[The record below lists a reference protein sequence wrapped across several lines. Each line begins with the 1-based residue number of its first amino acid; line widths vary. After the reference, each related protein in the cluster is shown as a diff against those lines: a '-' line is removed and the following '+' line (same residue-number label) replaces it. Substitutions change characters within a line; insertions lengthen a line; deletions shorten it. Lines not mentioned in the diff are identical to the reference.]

1 MAQKFYYPLQN
12 GDFIKTP
19 PGTHHDNQD
28 SLDFGVAEGTLLYA
42 ISDGIIELA
51 RTDRNKNTFNEG
63 QTSDTG
69 NCVVLR
75 FNAQGGAFYAT
86 YMHMK
91 DVFVKE
97 GEYVLGG
104 HVIGTVGN
112 TGYSN
117 GAHLHFQIRKN
128 SGFDGQVLRAYNL
141 EKEKFR
147 ITPTTETLGFT
158 HKLFR
163 YLKVQENTGT
173 EPAISKFIPT
183 TKMTSYY
190 SEVFDASLLTD
201 DDLSRLCELCRDE
214 LGDIGD
220 KSTQLMNFGVYAK
233 LMRSIYMKYRNEE
246 ESIIRV
252 LKDHG
257 GFSGWYSR
265 GYPILA
271 SSYPYPTEIKEMVY
285 NNLMKGEIFNL
296 TGKFYQIASCY
307 PLQNYGYSALGYPAK
322 RSIETELETKIVNRQ
337 IKSHITINSGTTR
350 LIGCIANTGYFT
362 TTDVIKNLGE
372 VSVENETLISQL

>member
-19 PGTHHDNQD
+19 PGIHHDNRD
-28 SLDFGVAEGTLLYA
+28 SLDFGAAEGTLLYA

-75 FNAQGGAFYAT
+75 FSAQGGTFYAT

-97 GEYVLGG
+97 GERILAG

-112 TGYSN
+112 TGYSD

-128 SGFDGQVLRAYNL
+128 TGFDGQILRAYNL

-163 YLKVQENTGT
+163 YLKVQENTGA
-173 EPAISKFIPT
+173 EPVISEFIPT

-233 LMRSIYMKYRNEE
+233 LMRSIYMKYRNEG

-265 GYPILA
+265 GYPVLA

-372 VSVENETLISQL
+372 VSIENKTLISQL